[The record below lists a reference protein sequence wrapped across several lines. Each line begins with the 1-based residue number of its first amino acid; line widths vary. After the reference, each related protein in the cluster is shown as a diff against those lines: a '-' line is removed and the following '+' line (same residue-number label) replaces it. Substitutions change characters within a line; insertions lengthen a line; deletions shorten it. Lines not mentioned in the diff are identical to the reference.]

1 MRNLHWKEHS
11 GLQIHMKQHAEME
24 EKCRCP
30 QVIKLTNVLKVQEE
44 AKFPGLKQ
52 FKGKVME
59 VKVENN
65 GLFSM
70 WLRSRSQVLCFS
82 GQELFSLW
90 PGKVI

>member
-1 MRNLHWKEHS
+1 MQKCQRN
-11 GLQIHMKQHAEME
+11 ADV
-24 EKCRCP
+24 R
-30 QVIKLTNVLKVQEE
+30 KLTNVLKVQEE

-90 PGKVI
+90 PERSYKDKMSPDGSEVQGEEHF